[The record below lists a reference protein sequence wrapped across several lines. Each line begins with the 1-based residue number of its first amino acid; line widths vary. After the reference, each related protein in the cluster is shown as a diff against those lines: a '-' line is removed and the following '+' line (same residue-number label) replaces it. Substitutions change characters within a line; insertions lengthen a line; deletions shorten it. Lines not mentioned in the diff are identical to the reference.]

1 VSSHR
6 AIAEIGRELG
16 GRYRLVAPIGVGT
29 SSRVFLAVDTQLRRR
44 VAVKLL
50 HAALAADDTFLRR
63 FRAEARAAG
72 ALNHPNIVAVYDWGE
87 DETDE
92 GMQPYLV
99 TEYLGGGSLRRI
111 LDRGRPLSPSQA
123 LMVGLLDPT
132 YKETLVGNAQIRE
145 VFKVTK
151 SGNVAGCM
159 VTDGKVTR
167 GNKVRLLRDNVVIH
181 EGTLK
186 SLRRFKD
193 EVKEVQHGFE
203 CGMAFENYEDMK
215 VGDIVECFDVEQV
228 QATL

>member
-1 VSSHR
+1 MSSHR

-99 TEYLGGGSLRRI
+99 LGVAWLYAG
-111 LDRGRPLSPSQA
+111 D
-123 LMVGLLDPT
+123 VLL
-132 YKETLVGNAQIRE
+132 A
-145 VFKVTK
+145 
-151 SGNVAGCM
+151 
-159 VTDGKVTR
+159 
-167 GNKVRLLRDNVVIH
+167 H
-181 EGTLK
+181 
-186 SLRRFKD
+186 
-193 EVKEVQHGFE
+193 
-203 CGMAFENYEDMK
+203 
-215 VGDIVECFDVEQV
+215 
-228 QATL
+228 